1 NEGVA
6 GIALGSVIGAAM
18 VAIAL
23 ALGVT
28 APLVPLRFG
37 HASASVLSVPILAV
51 LLFGGL
57 SLDGDRQ
64 PGDGAGGALAKSN
77 ASVSPSVLPAERR
90 HHRAGQAV
98 PGRTAGARVSFSRV
112 LATTTVVSDIAVRRT
127 IPRWAGLVL
136 VLLYLGLVAGSD
148 LVHRGPGAL
157 PRSRVRRPK
166 GCRLSMC
173 TRITDRRAAHG
184 WRSQTDTPGRPAA
197 GRRHRAG
204 AGGGRL
210 PSGPSTR

>member
-1 NEGVA
+1 GGGGCRRCWSAGTPDGAGWGGARGAAGAGPAGRGGGLPRGCRVAGGGGHGLVGRRHRGIGVGAVAAHEGVA

-98 PGRTAGARVSFSRV
+98 PGRTAGARVSFSR
-112 LATTTVVSDIAVRRT
+112 
-127 IPRWAGLVL
+127 
-136 VLLYLGLVAGSD
+136 
-148 LVHRGPGAL
+148 GA
-157 PRSRVRRPK
+157 R
-166 GCRLSMC
+166 
-173 TRITDRRAAHG
+173 
-184 WRSQTDTPGRPAA
+184 
-197 GRRHRAG
+197 
-204 AGGGRL
+204 
-210 PSGPSTR
+210 

>member
-1 NEGVA
+1 MAAHEGVA

-98 PGRTAGARVSFSRV
+98 PGRTAGARVSFSRGARHDDRGFRYRRQAHHPPLGRPRAGV
-112 LATTTVVSDIAVRRT
+112 AVPRLGRRER
-127 IPRWAGLVL
+127 P
-136 VLLYLGLVAGSD
+136 
-148 LVHRGPGAL
+148 GP
-157 PRSRVRRPK
+157 SR
-166 GCRLSMC
+166 
-173 TRITDRRAAHG
+173 TRRAPAESSTSPEGMPALDVHTDH
-184 WRSQTDTPGRPAA
+184 RSEGRTWMAE
-197 GRRHRAG
+197 
-204 AGGGRL
+204 
-210 PSGPSTR
+210 SD